1 MSSSPAWAQ
10 PDAALR
16 PANTIGPSLH
26 GWVTS
31 FVMAPH
37 NTRIVRRSNAL
48 LGWAYGKNF
57 RYSEVMSTRRSLLSP
72 LLATAIAGGMFA
84 MNVVGP
90 LVSRGVGR
98 RLLDRIAPKPGTGP
112 SEKARENGYFTM
124 MTFARTSSGAKYL
137 ATFSAQGDPGTRPL
151 P

>member
-90 LVSRGVGR
+90 LVSGERVLHDDDFCPYLFGSQVPR
-98 RLLDRIAPKPGTGP
+98 DLL
-112 SEKARENGYFTM
+112 
-124 MTFARTSSGAKYL
+124 GA
-137 ATFSAQGDPGTRPL
+137 G
-151 P
+151 